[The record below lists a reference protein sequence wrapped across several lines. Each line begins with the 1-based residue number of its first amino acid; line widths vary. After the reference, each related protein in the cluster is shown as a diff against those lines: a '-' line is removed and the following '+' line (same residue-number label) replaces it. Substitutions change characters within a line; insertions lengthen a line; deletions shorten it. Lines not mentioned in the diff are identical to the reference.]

1 MNKNFII
8 KNLFYFF
15 LIFIKI
21 IKGKEMFG
29 HSILH
34 LFQLQKGYINLN
46 HGSYGSTP
54 IEIIQEKRKWEDVM
68 ENNPDYWFRYQLYQE
83 IIQEKH

>member
-34 LFQLQKGYINLN
+34 LFQLQKGFFFFKKNNYLYKGYINLN

-54 IEIIQEKRKWEDVM
+54 IEIIQEKRKVKIDFFFF
-68 ENNPDYWFRYQLYQE
+68 Y
-83 IIQEKH
+83 